1 MRNPLGGSKM
11 ALKSMIAAAC
21 FLAAACSQQSNDP
34 AGNGSSAATANQAA
48 SAGAGQQAK
57 QSIAKGLAATPG
69 HGKFV
74 DALKAAGLDVT
85 LSGAQPYTVF
95 APTDSAFEKLES
107 GGSNA
112 LTAHENKAGLVAL
125 LTGHIVPGTVTAEDL
140 AGAIDRGKGKAQIA
154 TVGGGTL
161 AFTRSG
167 DFLVVEGPDG
177 NQARLGAETL
187 QSNGIVHSLDTVLM
201 PK

>member
-1 MRNPLGGSKM
+1 M
-11 ALKSMIAAAC
+11 
-21 FLAAACSQQSNDP
+21 
-34 AGNGSSAATANQAA
+34 
-48 SAGAGQQAK
+48 
-57 QSIAKGLAATPG
+57 
-69 HGKFV
+69 